1 MSHSGLLA
9 AIDSRI
15 GKKGCRTIFL
25 LRSKIVLTRLYV
37 HELTSVEDFSN
48 NVKQSWGLDALGC
61 GVSIPLSDFV
71 SFSTVV
77 WPKKSPLGCPAT
89 PP

>member
-1 MSHSGLLA
+1 MYGNLILV
-9 AIDSRI
+9 
-15 GKKGCRTIFL
+15 
-25 LRSKIVLTRLYV
+25 LRNPWNTWRNAVMPEPLTNER
-37 HELTSVEDFSN
+37 DAN
-48 NVKQSWGLDALGC
+48 NWTYALFHRAC